1 MIGKTLGKY
10 KIIDLLGRGG
20 MAEVYRA
27 YQANLDRNVA
37 LKLIKTAIAD
47 SPDSLARFE
56 RKPKACPGQECCG
69 HPGATCRPAREAA
82 NRTGPPP
89 Q

>member
-27 YQANLDRNVA
+27 YHANPDRNVA
-37 LKLIKTAIAD
+37 LKLIKTSIAD
-47 SPDSLARFE
+47 NPILARTLSA
-56 RKPKACPGQECCG
+56 RPRAQRRCAIP
-69 HPGATCRPAREAA
+69 TSCRPMTWTSR
-82 NRTGPPP
+82 RTGKYL
-89 Q
+89 